1 MLFSRFKPER
11 RYARRLARA
20 ARWDRPITGWRQRA
34 AAWTSMLL
42 SDHGIFRVIYLNLHQ
57 VTPDLWRA
65 AQPAPHQI
73 ADLAARGVKT
83 IVNLRGG
90 REFGSW
96 PLEREACA
104 AHGIVLAEF
113 VARSREAPSAATI
126 HEARALFDTI
136 AYPAMV
142 HCKSGADRAGFMSVL
157 YLMLKEGKTVDEA
170 LGQLSSRYGH
180 WRWSKTGILDAFFL
194 AYREDGEMQGLS
206 LLEWVD
212 TRYDPAALTR
222 DLRPHAWSNFIV
234 DTVLRR
240 E

>member
-1 MLFSRFKPER
+1 MLFSRYKPER

-20 ARWDRPITGWRQRA
+20 ARWDRPIAGGWQRLS
-34 AAWTSMLL
+34 AWSNMLL

-57 VTPDLWRA
+57 VTSDLWRA

-73 ADLAARGVKT
+73 ADLAARGVTT

-104 AHGIVLAEF
+104 AHGITLVEF
-113 VARSREAPSAATI
+113 VARSREAPSVETIRAAKV
-126 HEARALFDTI
+126 LFDTI
-136 AYPAMV
+136 AYPAMI

-157 YLMLKEGKTVDEA
+157 YLMLKEGRTVDEA
-170 LGQLSSRYGH
+170 QAQLSSRYGH
-180 WRWSKTGILDAFFL
+180 WRWSKTGILDAFFD
-194 AYREDGEMQGLS
+194 AYRNDGAARGLS
-206 LLEWVD
+206 LMEWVE
-212 TRYDPAALTR
+212 TRYDPAELTR
-222 DLRPHAWSNFIV
+222 NFHTHAWSNFIV
-234 DTVLRR
+234 DKVLRR